1 MEYLNPRAVQI
12 INRIQ
17 NKLTGKKNIIYFIK
31 KFNNHQKK
39 NIYIYT
45 HISLLL
51 ILIKKI
57 YNII

>member
-1 MEYLNPRAVQI
+1 VEYLNPRAVQI

-39 NIYIYT
+39 IYIYI
-45 HISLLL
+45 HI
-51 ILIKKI
+51 
-57 YNII
+57 YHYY